1 MPNESL
7 EEKVERL
14 ELYVTLLRQIAVDP
28 EEYRLWDWV
37 IANQLNV
44 DQYNSIKEVLK
55 SCVRAHLAAKEDP
68 SVKIP
73 SFEELVEKLVPVL
86 SPNPRIAHE
95 KGVLELLRNAVRMTP
110 YLSLKHY
117 L

>member
-14 ELYVTLLRQIAVDP
+14 ELYITLLRQIAVDP

-37 IANQLNV
+37 IANELNV
-44 DQYNSIKEVLK
+44 DQYNSIKNVLK
-55 SCVRAHLAAKEDP
+55 LCVRANLAAEKDP

-73 SFEELVEKLVPVL
+73 TLEELVDDLVPIL
-86 SPNPRIAHE
+86 SPNPRIAHT
-95 KGVLELLRNAVRMTP
+95 KGVIELLRNAVKMTP
-110 YLSLKHY
+110 YLSLQKY